1 MKDLLSLMLTTY
13 IFVLIIGALATFVVF
28 VLDVV
33 KWHSSEKK
41 SAPVPSNEIQQEQK
55 EQKDV
60 NIESEVIE
68 NVTECGEHDTSV
80 VSIFG
85 R

>member
-13 IFVLIIGALATFVVF
+13 IFVLIVGALATFVVF

-55 EQKDV
+55 DV

-68 NVTECGEHDTSV
+68 NVTECGEPDTSV

-85 R
+85 C

>member
-1 MKDLLSLMLTTY
+1 MKDLLSFMLTTY

-55 EQKDV
+55 DV

-68 NVTECGEHDTSV
+68 NVTECGEPDTSV

>member
-55 EQKDV
+55 DV

-80 VSIFG
+80 VFIFG

>member
-41 SAPVPSNEIQQEQK
+41 SAPVPSNEIQQEK
-55 EQKDV
+55 KDV

-68 NVTECGEHDTSV
+68 NVTECGEPDTSA

>member
-55 EQKDV
+55 DV

-68 NVTECGEHDTSV
+68 NVTECGEPDTSV

-85 R
+85 C

>member
-13 IFVLIIGALATFVVF
+13 IFVLIIGALSTFVVF

-55 EQKDV
+55 DV
-60 NIESEVIE
+60 NIESGVIE
-68 NVTECGEHDTSV
+68 NVTECGEPDTSV

>member
-13 IFVLIIGALATFVVF
+13 IFVLIVGALATFVVF

-33 KWHSSEKK
+33 KWHSPEKK
-41 SAPVPSNEIQQEQK
+41 SAPVPSNEIQQEK
-55 EQKDV
+55 KDV

-68 NVTECGEHDTSV
+68 NVTECGEPDTSV

-85 R
+85 C

>member
-33 KWHSSEKK
+33 KWQSSEKK
-41 SAPVPSNEIQQEQK
+41 SAAVPSNEIQQE
-55 EQKDV
+55 
-60 NIESEVIE
+60 
-68 NVTECGEHDTSV
+68 
-80 VSIFG
+80 
-85 R
+85 

>member
-1 MKDLLSLMLTTY
+1 MKDLLSFMLTTY
-13 IFVLIIGALATFVVF
+13 IFVLAIGALATFVVF

-33 KWHSSEKK
+33 KWHCSEKK
-41 SAPVPSNEIQQEQK
+41 SAPVPSNEIQQEK
-55 EQKDV
+55 KDV

-68 NVTECGEHDTSV
+68 NVTECGEPDTSV

>member
-13 IFVLIIGALATFVVF
+13 IFVLIVGALATFVVF

-41 SAPVPSNEIQQEQK
+41 SDPVPSNEIQQ

-68 NVTECGEHDTSV
+68 NVTECGEPDTSV

-85 R
+85 C

>member
-41 SAPVPSNEIQQEQK
+41 SAPVLMKFSKNK
-55 EQKDV
+55 K
-60 NIESEVIE
+60 NKKM
-68 NVTECGEHDTSV
+68 
-80 VSIFG
+80 
-85 R
+85 

>member
-13 IFVLIIGALATFVVF
+13 IFVLVIGALATFVVF

-55 EQKDV
+55 DV

>member
-55 EQKDV
+55 DV

-68 NVTECGEHDTSV
+68 NVTECGEPDTSV

>member
-13 IFVLIIGALATFVVF
+13 IFVLIIGALSTFVVF

-55 EQKDV
+55 DV

-68 NVTECGEHDTSV
+68 NVTECGEPDTSV

>member
-55 EQKDV
+55 DV